1 MVNEAPKEEI
11 IDPVVEPSKP
21 IEEVP
26 QEIIEQVEPV
36 EETKPSE
43 EALPPANEKK
53 ERKKPSTKKKKETK
67 PEEKKVTRKPRKKKE
82 SSSDAVNL
90 PLLDESKPVVDS
102 PNEEIKE
109 PTPVVLEETP
119 ESPIEEKPIENVP
132 VEPLPEK
139 EETPASLI
147 ETKNEKA
154 PKKEKEKFVR
164 NVPTFRAEKN
174 YVFIKTRK
182 SPKAKKVVLKGKLK

>member
-1 MVNEAPKEEI
+1 M
-11 IDPVVEPSKP
+11 
-21 IEEVP
+21 
-26 QEIIEQVEPV
+26 
-36 EETKPSE
+36 
-43 EALPPANEKK
+43 
-53 ERKKPSTKKKKETK
+53 
-67 PEEKKVTRKPRKKKE
+67 
-82 SSSDAVNL
+82 NL

-109 PTPVVLEETP
+109 PTPVIVPEEIP
-119 ESPIEEKPIENVP
+119 EPVIGEKPIENVS
-132 VEPLPEK
+132 LPEK

-147 ETKNEKA
+147 ETMKEEA

>member
-1 MVNEAPKEEI
+1 M
-11 IDPVVEPSKP
+11 
-21 IEEVP
+21 
-26 QEIIEQVEPV
+26 
-36 EETKPSE
+36 
-43 EALPPANEKK
+43 
-53 ERKKPSTKKKKETK
+53 
-67 PEEKKVTRKPRKKKE
+67 
-82 SSSDAVNL
+82 NL

-109 PTPVVLEETP
+109 LTPVIIPEEIP
-119 ESPIEEKPIENVP
+119 EPVIEEKPIENVS
-132 VEPLPEK
+132 LPEK

-147 ETKNEKA
+147 ETKKEEA